1 MPEPDIS
8 QLLSQWEET
17 YKKGLLTFWMLLCL
31 EQRPSYAYE
40 MKEAIAELSQNTIEV
55 DEKSIYRALKRFAET
70 GLVIS
75 DFQPSEVGPPR
86 RYFSLTHA
94 GRTLLLNF
102 IDRNILIFQAPAVV
116 KALDRLGRE
125 TKRKE

>member
-1 MPEPDIS
+1 
-8 QLLSQWEET
+8 
-17 YKKGLLTFWMLLCL
+17 
-31 EQRPSYAYE
+31 
-40 MKEAIAELSQNTIEV
+40 V